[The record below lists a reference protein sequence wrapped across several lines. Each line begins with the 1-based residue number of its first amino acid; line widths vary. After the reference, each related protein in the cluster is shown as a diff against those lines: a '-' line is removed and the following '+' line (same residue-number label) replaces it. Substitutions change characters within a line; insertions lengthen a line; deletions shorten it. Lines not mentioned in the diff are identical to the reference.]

1 MVGHASDRRCLPL
14 QGFATRGLCGPTMSV
29 RVTLTGLVR
38 LSELHSGRRS
48 GSLVRRSLLVVST
61 TSRSSAVRPARTRRS
76 APLPQAW
83 MPSQGLRHGA
93 VPFPMVQVRE
103 FRLRPAPEG
112 ARVRPAPKTAPCP
125 GSEDP
130 FRWCDPAGVP
140 FPPRPEGLGFRFHPA
155 RPTRWSGPER
165 PDRRAD
171 PGGSVPPSPPRR
183 ACSASRSRWVRF
195 AGPIP
200 KDPSRVPA
208 PWVRIARLLPKD
220 SPVAPFP
227 VGPGRRA
234 DPEGSA
240 PCPGPGGPFPWTP
253 PSPPIRRTRPEGL
266 ARWTDRE
273 EHDRCAR
280 PEGRARW
287 PSPRDSSASPVP
299 KDGSLGRAPQELPV
313 GPIPKDLSGG
323 FGVPLLGFV
332 RPFNA
337 HGSRI
342 RFTRVCLTRHVPPSG
357 FLTPSTVCSPATLR
371 PRGPLSFLGFSAARS
386 PYAVGQLVDMLQIT
400 TARRTGP
407 GTRCSSS
414 PSSEEQ
420 EVKCSASVD
429 PSRRP
434 PGSPTAEAAASRRV
448 CGPART
454 VPGLLEAA
462 RAEALGAAPPSASRC
477 TAASRDVPIRPLGSD
492 LFEVRRG
499 SPRRVFRS
507 RCLASRGA
515 PGAS

>member
-1 MVGHASDRRCLPL
+1 MVGHASVRRCLPL

-112 ARVRPAPKTAPCP
+112 AHFRPTPKTAPCP

-130 FRWCDPAGVP
+130 LRWCDPAGVP
-140 FPPRPEGLGFRFHPA
+140 FPLRPEGLGFRFHPA

-183 ACSASRSRWVRF
+183 ACSVSRSRWVRF
-195 AGPIP
+195 SGPIP
-200 KDPSRVPA
+200 KDPSLVPA
-208 PWVRIARLLPKD
+208 PWVRIARLVPKD
-220 SPVAPFP
+220 PPVAPFP
-227 VGPGRRA
+227 VGPDRRA

-240 PCPGPGGPFPWTP
+240 LCPGPGGPFPWTP

-266 ARWTDRE
+266 ARWTGRE

-287 PSPRDSSASPVP
+287 PSP
-299 KDGSLGRAPQELPV
+299 LG
-313 GPIPKDLSGG
+313 
-323 FGVPLLGFV
+323 
-332 RPFNA
+332 
-337 HGSRI
+337 
-342 RFTRVCLTRHVPPSG
+342 LTRESRPEGRFPW
-357 FLTPSTVCSPATLR
+357 PSPA
-371 PRGPLSFLGFSAARS
+371 G
-386 PYAVGQLVDMLQIT
+386 V
-400 TARRTGP
+400 ARRTDPEGP
-407 GTRCSSS
+407 VRWVRCS
-414 PSSEEQ
+414 
-420 EVKCSASVD
+420 
-429 PSRRP
+429 P
-434 PGSPTAEAAASRRV
+434 PGVRSPLQRSRQQDTLHPGLPHPARSALGVSHPLDGLLPCHLATSRAAV
-448 CGPART
+448 VPGVFCGPLTVRGWPARRHAADNHCT
-454 VPGLLEAA
+454 SHGTWYAMLLVPQL
-462 RAEALGAAPPSASRC
+462 
-477 TAASRDVPIRPLGSD
+477 
-492 LFEVRRG
+492 
-499 SPRRVFRS
+499 
-507 RCLASRGA
+507 
-515 PGAS
+515 